1 MKKLLYTP
9 IMILLSVLLLTGCD
23 DFLEHEEYG
32 AQQKYWTSEADI
44 QDAIVGFY
52 SFTWEEGVT
61 GRGFMWFEN
70 CSDNM
75 VTGRSQAE
83 AEQIKNFIMSPANG
97 RDAKDNFENMYQL
110 IAKTNALLKNVPNM
124 DNVSD
129 AVKTNAL
136 GSAYF
141 FRGFAYLWLAPWY
154 ADNGPNGGLP
164 ILTEETPVEEIDQ
177 VRPESVLENYDMIIE
192 DMRKAGDML
201 PLLSQ
206 MAKSDYGLPHK
217 AAAWAFA
224 ARAALYAAQYDAKY
238 YATVIEMCD
247 KVIGLTGADKR
258 DLFDDNSAN
267 PFANLWREENNFS
280 PEYIFSLLGNANE
293 GPKFHGM
300 SFQNGGWG
308 FYNTWGYFQPTLEL
322 YKAFDPADKR
332 REATILYPG
341 ESIMFGGVN
350 RIYGVNPQSIASTSG
365 MTFRKFMSPWENAD
379 CKGKTVNPNTD
390 NSSNNLGTCLIRFA
404 DILLMKAEALIWT
417 QGEGN
422 GEAKILLNRI
432 RKRARLPENSPA
444 TKEELKTQRRLE
456 LVFEFQPSRHLDLVR
471 WGDAQQVYSNPLH
484 GVKSTTDGTTITN
497 IEEIEIWPSRTFN
510 PGINHVFPIPAY
522 IISSSDKLKQN
533 IGY

>member
-1 MKKLLYTP
+1 MKKLIYTP
-9 IMILLSVLLLTGCD
+9 IALFLSVCILSGCS
-23 DFLEHEEYG
+23 DFLENEPYG
-32 AQQKYWTSEADI
+32 TQGNYWQAESDI
-44 QDAIVGFY
+44 HSAITGFY

-83 AEQIKNFIMSPANG
+83 AEQIKNFRMSPANG
-97 RDAKDNFENMYQL
+97 RDAKVNFEKMYQV
-110 IAKTNALLKNVPNM
+110 IGKTNELLKNVPKM
-124 DNVSD
+124 SNVND
-129 AVKTNAL
+129 DVKTRAL
-136 GSAYF
+136 GTAYF
-141 FRGFAYLWLAPWY
+141 FRAFAYLWLAPWY

-177 VRPESVLENYDMIIE
+177 PRPASVLENYDMIIQ
-192 DMRKAGDML
+192 DMRTAGDML

-206 MAKSDYGLPHK
+206 LSKDDYGLPHK

-224 ARAALYAAQYDAKY
+224 ARAALYAAQFDAKY
-238 YATVIEMCD
+238 YSTVIEMCD

-258 DLFDDNSAN
+258 ELFDDNSVN
-267 PFANLWREENNFS
+267 PFANLWRQENNFS
-280 PEYIFSLLGNANE
+280 SEYLFSLLGNANE

-350 RIYGVNPQSIASTSG
+350 RIYGVNPKAIASTSG
-365 MTFRKFMSPWENAD
+365 MTFRKFMSPWEAAD
-379 CKGKTVNPNTD
+379 CIGKTVNPNTD
-390 NSSNNLGTCLIRFA
+390 NSSNVLGTCLIRFA

-422 GEAKILLNRI
+422 GEAKNLLNRI

-471 WGDAQQVYSNPLH
+471 WGDAKEAYSKPLH
-484 GVKSTTDGTTITN
+484 GVKSDSDGTQITS
-497 IEEIEIWPSRTFN
+497 ITEEEIWPARTFD
-510 PGINHVFPIPAY
+510 PVINQVFPIPAN
-522 IISSSDKLKQN
+522 IIASSTKLEQN